1 MTREEFEHIVK
12 IHHRLVE
19 LNAIKDEINGRET
32 YKLAYLYKSRSGGDY
47 SIVSEW
53 KQRAIGDLLD
63 EHDEMIRKAIDQE
76 IDQLN
81 KEIESL

>member
-19 LNAIKDEINGRET
+19 LNAIKDEIHGRET
-32 YKLAYLYKSRSGGDY
+32 HKLTYLYRSRSGGDY

-63 EHDEMIRKAIDQE
+63 EMIRKAIDQE